1 MITESQA
8 LLRNPMS
15 FALALGA
22 VSFLIAVVWGPP
34 LIRLLRRWRIGKQ
47 IRVELPTTHQT
58 KMGTPTMGG
67 LMILVPVML
76 ITVTLNLANFLSG
89 FEAGKAIL
97 AYFNFEEGST
107 LIGKSILLP
116 LLVLTAF
123 GTLGALDDL
132 SEVRGWFGGGGLRAR
147 VMFLL
152 QFVLA
157 LATAIGLYHPKFLGL
172 HEVGIPTVPDV
183 VNVGIWYV
191 PVAALI
197 IVWFANAVNLT
208 DGLDGLAGSM
218 AAVAF
223 VAYGI
228 IAFLQEQF
236 PLLSFCLTMVGALF
250 AFLWFNAHPAELF
263 MGGMGSLALGA
274 TLAVVALMSFQ
285 WLLLP
290 IVGLIFMAEAS
301 SVVIQVSFFKLSRRI
316 KGTGRRVFKMTPL
329 HLHFEILGWSE
340 TQITQ
345 RFWLIG
351 VLAAMLGIALALL

>member
-1 MITESQA
+1 MTA
-8 LLRNPMS
+8 DPMS

-22 VSFLIAVVWGPP
+22 VSFFIAVVWGPP
-34 LIRLLRRWRIGKQ
+34 LLRLLRRYGIGKQ

-67 LMILVPVML
+67 LMILVPVTI
-76 ITVTLNLANFLSG
+76 ITVVLNLANFLSG

-97 AYFNFEEGST
+97 AYFDFEEGST

-116 LLVLTAF
+116 LLVLAAF
-123 GTLGALDDL
+123 GLLGALDDL

-147 VMFLL
+147 TMLPL
-152 QFVLA
+152 QFALA
-157 LATAIGLYHPKFLGL
+157 LAAAIGLYHPQFLDL
-172 HEVGIPTVPDV
+172 HEVGIPTVAEV
-183 VNVGIWYV
+183 VDVGIWYV
-191 PVAALI
+191 PIATFF
-197 IVWFANAVNLT
+197 IVGFANAVNLT
-208 DGLDGLAGSM
+208 DGLDGLAGSI

-223 VAYGI
+223 VAYGV
-228 IAFLQEQF
+228 IAFLQGQF
-236 PLLSFCLTMVGALF
+236 PLLSFCFTMVGALF

-290 IVGLIFMAEAS
+290 IVGLIFVAEAG
-301 SVVIQVSFFKLSRRI
+301 SVIIQVGFFKLTRRLRSA
-316 KGTGRRVFKMTPL
+316 GRRVFKMTPL